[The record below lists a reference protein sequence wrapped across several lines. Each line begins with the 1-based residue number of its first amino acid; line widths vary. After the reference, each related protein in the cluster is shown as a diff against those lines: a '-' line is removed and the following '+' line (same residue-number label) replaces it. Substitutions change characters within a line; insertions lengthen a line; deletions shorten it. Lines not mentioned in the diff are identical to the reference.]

1 MSRVPRPSRATR
13 EAAHWHARQREGALD
28 AQAQD
33 AFMDWMVASPEH
45 LREYLAV
52 ARVAGALRDA
62 LQCDDVAQPVQGA
75 PSPASPASFA
85 ETRGDA
91 TRTTNN
97 VLPDRRGRVRTHRRR
112 QRVLAVA
119 ASLLVALGIGGQLL
133 PETTR
138 HVAAHG
144 SRQRFDLPDGTRVHL
159 NADSVLS
166 TRIGPFSREAKLLR
180 GQASFEVAEDR
191 REFSVRAAGLRVRDI
206 GTTFDVALERD
217 HARVSVSEG
226 RVQVFDA
233 DDGAGDRAPLA
244 DLDAGRR
251 ARVDHRDH
259 AVQVSAVDV
268 ASMTAW
274 WDGRIV
280 FRDEPLQVVADAFN
294 RGGHVRLRV
303 GDATAGALPL
313 TGNLR
318 ADDVDSLIAWL
329 EQHPALA
336 LARDG
341 DDVVVRSR

>member
-1 MSRVPRPSRATR
+1 MRRVQRPSRATR

-33 AFMDWMVASPEH
+33 AFMDWMVASPDH

-62 LQCDDVAQPVQGA
+62 LQGDVAQSA
-75 PSPASPASFA
+75 PGLPAQASLA
-85 ETRGDA
+85 AQAGPHTTT
-91 TRTTNN
+91 TRTTAHA
-97 VLPDRRGRVRTHRRR
+97 LPGTHARVRAHRRR

-144 SRQRFDLPDGTRVHL
+144 SPQRFDLPDGTRVHL
-159 NADSVLS
+159 NADSVLVARMG
-166 TRIGPFSREAKLLR
+166 TFSREATLLR

-191 REFSVRAAGLRVRDI
+191 RDFSVRAVGLRVRDI

-259 AVQVSAVDV
+259 AVQVSDVDV

-294 RGGHVRLRV
+294 RGGRVRLRV
-303 GDATAGALPL
+303 GDATAGAMPL

-318 ADDVDSLIAWL
+318 ADDVDSLLAWL
-329 EQHPALA
+329 EQQPSLA